1 MRMTSN
7 VEDILQ
13 KAEQPFNVIEEFA
26 ALSPKRKVLLCD
38 HLFAEGPHTFRQ
50 TVKLIWPEAQSRDM
64 KKLEKFL
71 IVLKKAAH

>member
-1 MRMTSN
+1 MHMRTS
-7 VEDILQ
+7 VEDILY

-26 ALSPKRKVLLCD
+26 ALSPKRKILLCD
-38 HLFAEGPHTFRQ
+38 HLFAEGAHTYRQ
-50 TVKLIWPEAQSRDM
+50 TVKLLWPEATMRDM